1 MVNRGDGGARRP
13 APPSARPAPRPAGR
27 PAPDE
32 EAEEKTSA
40 INLADVNLDEIDA
53 MPSKPMPAKK
63 FGNRDFGDDDNEATN
78 AINLANMNLD
88 DDDDEPSRPAPA
100 ARPQPS
106 SRPAPSAAPAP
117 AKPAG
122 RAPAPAPSRAAPPP
136 EDDGEE
142 KTSAVNLNDL
152 NREEVIAAARAKLA
166 AAKAPAPAAA
176 PVPRTLSTRQPEVA
190 APAPRAAPKAEPPK
204 REAPAPA
211 ARPAPKKVEEEP
223 SVDRTMA
230 VSMDDIEA
238 ARPAALAKLKA
249 MKAGKPEP
257 AAADKTFLVDDE
269 DVPVVKAPEPKR
281 VPAALQGKAAAAAA
295 APSRSGSG
303 VIEPEPKLLVVAGP
317 DKGRV
322 YPLTKDL
329 TLIGRGV
336 DADCVINDASAS
348 RKHFNIVRTLHGW
361 KLVDLGSG
369 NGTKVDGNRVS
380 EITLLAGMKIEAG
393 GTTLEWMMET
403 PAGAGPAKLEAS
415 GPPPG
420 RSPTLQPSH
429 EEAKPSRRV
438 QAEEDKPKQGLERKR
453 DPSRLEKLADLDD
466 EKPKSK
472 LGAKS
477 MGSDDEPPEK
487 TTFGDIAALEIDPE
501 WEARRVKQRRDGVAP
516 GASAAAEAVEEEV
529 EAPSGSGKG
538 KKIAIAAAL
547 VAVLGGGFVAADKFA
562 GLGIIFPKAA
572 TVTKPTEADKP
583 KEPEKTAD
591 SDKPKEP
598 VKEPVEPD
606 EPTEDKGDKV
616 DPNKATADGDKPPA
630 DAGKGDAKALV
641 AKADEAAKG
650 KRYIEAARG
659 YKAAIAV
666 EELVEGGEEGLANV
680 AKQVASLGPLV
691 EALAMVETRAFFDM
705 HKKFEE
711 IPEFSVYRPVVAEV
725 VETAKEDLIV
735 DLIAKTSELM
745 MKGDYKGAKD
755 PIKAALELAGPE
767 YAEGAAL
774 KDAVDRGLS
783 AEANKRES
791 DPTQDATPSD
801 LTPGLEAY
809 KKGDYTGA
817 ADKFAGIEYEPNASK
832 ADVGKA
838 KVFSAASFTFD
849 ETMKVVAT
857 LKDKP
862 EEAVGYMRSARR
874 ADAIMGLGQKAAVDV
889 VYATAAGF
897 QAKQAAEKGELEF
910 ASLKAR
916 VALAIDPAQADA
928 KAALDKV
935 IEAAKPL
942 VAEAKAAAEATPDKA
957 AGLVIKALRLLPSS
971 APEHAEALALAKA
984 LATP

>member
-13 APPSARPAPRPAGR
+13 APPSARPAPRSAGR

-40 INLADVNLDEIDA
+40 INLADVDLDEIDA
-53 MPSKPMPAKK
+53 MPSKPLQGKK
-63 FGNRDFGDDDNEATN
+63 LGARDFGDDDNEATN

-88 DDDDEPSRPAPA
+88 DDDDEPSRPAAA

-117 AKPAG
+117 AKPPG

-136 EDDGEE
+136 DDEGEE
-142 KTSAVNLNDL
+142 KTSAVNLADL
-152 NREEVIAAARAKLA
+152 NREEVVAAARAKLA
-166 AAKAPAPAAA
+166 AAKAPPAAAA
-176 PVPRTLSTRQPEVA
+176 PVPRTLSTKQPEVA
-190 APAPRAAPKAEPPK
+190 APAPRAAPKVEPPK

-211 ARPAPKKVEEEP
+211 ARPVPKKVEEEP

-249 MKAGKPEP
+249 MKSGGKHEP

-281 VPAALQGKAAAAAA
+281 VPAALQGRVEAA

-403 PAGAGPAKLEAS
+403 PASAGPAKAS
-415 GPPPG
+415 AHPPG
-420 RSPTLQPSH
+420 RSPTLSPPN

-438 QAEEDKPKQGLERKR
+438 PAEEDKPKQGLERKR

-466 EKPKSK
+466 DKPKSK

-501 WEARRVKQRRDGVAP
+501 WEARRLKQRRDGVPSGAAP
-516 GASAAAEAVEEEV
+516 AAAEAVEEEV

-572 TVTKPTEADKP
+572 TVVKPTEADKP
-583 KEPEKTAD
+583 KEPEKAAD

-598 VKEPVEPD
+598 VKEAVEPD
-606 EPTEDKGDKV
+606 EAVENGDKV
-616 DPNKATADGDKPPA
+616 DPNKAAADGDKPPA
-630 DAGKGDAKALV
+630 DAAKGDAKALV
-641 AKADEAAKG
+641 AKADEAAKD
-650 KRYIEAARG
+650 KRFIEAARG
-659 YKAAIAV
+659 YKAAIAM

-680 AKQVASLGPLV
+680 QKQVASLGPLV

-711 IPEFSVYRPVVAEV
+711 IPEFSVYRPVVAQL

-874 ADAIMGLGQKAAVDV
+874 ADAIMGLGQKAAVDA
-889 VYATAAGF
+889 VYAKAAGF
-897 QAKQAAEKGELEF
+897 QAKQAADKGELEF

-935 IEAAKPL
+935 LEAAKPL

-971 APEHAEALALAKA
+971 APEHAEALALAKT